1 MPRPQ
6 LKIVCSAYWDGPRKD
21 VLSENKV
28 DHTRAVSLRR
38 NPVRVQNYKGLRQP
52 GASRG
57 WRWAILGH
65 ASGAGRKVLEQGKSI
80 YRFETECP
88 SPAFTF

>member
-38 NPVRVQNYKGLRQP
+38 NPVRVQNYEGLGQP

-57 WRWAILGH
+57 RTWAILGH